1 MSCRPPSYGT
11 GASPCGAGSGDDP
24 WHSGA
29 AGRAAAARTLRVVRH
44 PDNEPAIAPPP
55 SVSIRGTRPQRELLT
70 AWLLVLLESGAS
82 YGYDL
87 RRELDARDLN
97 IDPSALYRAL
107 RRLERDGWV
116 QSRWMNAKTGPRRR
130 FYKLTAEGRRN
141 LDEMAVLI
149 KARRN
154 VHDAFLQA
162 HALTKRD
169 DGAPEERVEADD
181 QALQAA
187 KWSVS

>member
-1 MSCRPPSYGT
+1 
-11 GASPCGAGSGDDP
+11 
-24 WHSGA
+24 
-29 AGRAAAARTLRVVRH
+29 
-44 PDNEPAIAPPP
+44 
-55 SVSIRGTRPQRELLT
+55 LT

-169 DGAPEERVEADD
+169 DRRAGGARR
-181 QALQAA
+181 
-187 KWSVS
+187 SG